1 MSASLAT
8 IPKRARVVAY
18 AHAKSP
24 DGARA
29 ATFTVYDTNA
39 SHGYQTGYSAVPTA
53 WYAVDAPGVVRRC
66 WRYSGAR
73 YRQALTAYAA
83 AVADIRAAGWV
94 VTE

>member
-1 MSASLAT
+1 MSSPLST
-8 IPKRARVVAY
+8 IPKRARVLAY

-24 DGARA
+24 DGTRS
-29 ATFTVYDTNA
+29 ATFAVYDTNA
-39 SHGYQTGYSAVPTA
+39 SRGYQTGYAAVPTA

-73 YRQALTAYAA
+73 YRRALTDYAA
-83 AVADIRAAGWV
+83 AVAEVRAAGWS

>member
-24 DGARA
+24 DGSRA
-29 ATFTVYDTNA
+29 ATFTVYDDMASRGHQTN
-39 SHGYQTGYSAVPTA
+39 YTPVPTA
-53 WYAVDAPGVVRRC
+53 WYAIDAPGVVRRC
-66 WRYSGAR
+66 FRYSGAR
-73 YRQALTAYAA
+73 YRRSLTDYAD
-83 AVADIRAAGWV
+83 AVAKVRAAGWI

>member
-8 IPKRARVVAY
+8 IPKRATVTRY

-24 DGARA
+24 DGTRS
-29 ATFTVYDTNA
+29 ATCAVYADNA
-39 SHGYQTGYSAVPTA
+39 SQGYKTEYRAVPTA
-53 WYAVDAPGVVRRC
+53 WYAIDAPGTIRRC

-73 YRQALTAYAA
+73 LAR
-83 AVADIRAAGWV
+83 AVADFTRAVADVRAAGWT